1 MQSINTSTIS
11 GRLVADPVGANDGKI
26 AKFAVAVSR
35 SFRRDGGDW
44 QEDVS
49 FVDVVAY
56 AGLSS
61 LMLKKASK
69 GESIVVAGRLHQERW
84 EAQDGSKRSRLV
96 LVALTIA
103 GDFVFKPN
111 DAEEEG
117 ANDPAMD
124 PDGFNA
130 AVEAG
135 VAAAL
140 ARREAE
146 PSLA

>member
-1 MQSINTSTIS
+1 M
-11 GRLVADPVGANDGKI
+11 
-26 AKFAVAVSR
+26 
-35 SFRRDGGDW
+35 
-44 QEDVS
+44 S

-61 LMLKKASK
+61 LMLKKATK
-69 GESIVVAGRLHQERW
+69 GDSIVVAGRLHQERW

-111 DAEEEG
+111 EAEDEG
-117 ANDPAMD
+117 ANDPATD